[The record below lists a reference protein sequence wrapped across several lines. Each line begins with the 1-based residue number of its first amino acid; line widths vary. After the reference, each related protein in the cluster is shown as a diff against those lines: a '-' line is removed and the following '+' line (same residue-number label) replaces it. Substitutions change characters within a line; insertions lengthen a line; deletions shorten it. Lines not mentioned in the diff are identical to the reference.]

1 MNLSFVS
8 VTPTWLEEYDIDDS
22 VMGKNLYSVLPH
34 LNQSSKK
41 QYQQALKGEE
51 RHIDKE
57 LFIDTQGNKKFFTH
71 TISPI
76 YQEDKII
83 GIKLSTRN
91 ITKETQQNIQNIE
104 LLKELQ
110 SCKDSYFATYIFQY
124 THDGVLITNAHNK
137 IVAVNGALEQMSG
150 YSLEE
155 LKDKNPKIF
164 KSGWKKDKFY
174 KEMWQILLEHDMWQG
189 EVVNRHKNGNIFTVN
204 LSIFVIRDPKRK
216 IKNFISISSD
226 ITQTKDQEK
235 KIEQLVYYDFLTK
248 LPNKSL
254 FREKVETHMKPKNQF
269 AILMIDIYR
278 FKLINQSIGYQ
289 EGDYMLYEFSKRLIQ
304 IVSKYD
310 AIAARF
316 EGDEFAIMMQYEDT
330 LDISYLANEVMH
342 LSKEPIKSNHL
353 AVNIF
358 SNIGIALY
366 PQNSTS
372 YDELMQYANHA
383 LHKSR
388 ERGKGRYGYYSD
400 NMNQEARYRLEI
412 DMNLYNAISN
422 NEFYLV
428 YQPKYSTKAQKTIS
442 CEVLIRWKNSQFGN
456 LNPDQFIPIAEES
469 EYIVAI
475 GSWIVQQALCDLKE
489 IQRID
494 PDFTMAINVS
504 SKQLEDEDFINTL
517 KHNIYN
523 NGIDPSKVE
532 LEITETALMSDM
544 DKAIKVLEEI
554 KSLGVKLAIDD
565 FGTGYS
571 SMSYLKRLPIDTLKI
586 DREFIKDLH
595 NDHESQ
601 AIVNAIISL
610 TKLFNL
616 KSVAEGVEY
625 IEDKEFLES
634 IECDYLQGYYISRP
648 LLLDDLLYFITQ

>member
-1 MNLSFVS
+1 MSFVS
-8 VTPTWLEEYDIDDS
+8 VTHDWLEAYDIDDT
-22 VMGKNLYSVLPH
+22 VIGKNLYDILPH
-34 LNQSSKK
+34 LNQSFKK
-41 QYQQALKGEE
+41 QYQKALEGEE
-51 RHIDKE
+51 SHIDRE
-57 LFIDTQGNKKFFTH
+57 LFVDKQGNKNFFTH

-76 YQEDKII
+76 YQENKII
-83 GIKLSTRN
+83 GMKLSTHN
-91 ITKETQQNIQNIE
+91 ITKELQQDIQNVE
-104 LLKELQ
+104 LINELQ
-110 SCKDSYFATYIFQY
+110 NSKDSYFATYIFQY

-137 IVAVNGALEQMSG
+137 IIAINSAVERMSG
-150 YSLEE
+150 YSFEE

-174 KEMWQILLEHDMWQG
+174 KEMWKILLENGIWQG
-189 EVVNRHKNGNIFTVN
+189 EVVNRHKNGNIFTVDI
-204 LSIFVIRDPKRK
+204 SIFVIKDQKGK
-216 IKNFISISSD
+216 IKNFISISRD
-226 ITQTKDQEK
+226 ISQTKDQEK
-235 KIEQLVYYDFLTK
+235 QIEKLVYYDFLTK

-278 FKLINQSIGYQ
+278 FKIINQSIGYQ
-289 EGDYMLYEFSKRLIQ
+289 EGDYVLYEFSKKLIQ
-304 IVSKYD
+304 IISKYD

-316 EGDEFAIMMQYEDT
+316 EGDEFAIMIQYEDT
-330 LDISYLANEVMH
+330 LNVSYLANEIIH

-353 AVNIF
+353 AINLF
-358 SNIGIALY
+358 CNIGIALY
-366 PQNSTS
+366 PQNTTN

-383 LHKSR
+383 MHTSR
-388 ERGKGRYGYYSD
+388 ERGKGRYSYYSD
-400 NMNQEARYRLEI
+400 DMNQEARYQLEI

-428 YQPKYSTKAQKTIS
+428 YQPKYSTKTQKTIS
-442 CEVLIRWKNSQFGN
+442 CEVLIRWKNPQFGN

-475 GSWIVQQALCDLKE
+475 GSWIVQQALSDLKE

-504 SKQLEDEDFINTL
+504 SKQLEDEDFIHTL
-517 KHNIYN
+517 KSNIYN
-523 NGIDPSKVE
+523 NDIDPSKVE

-544 DKAIKVLEEI
+544 DRAIKVLEEI
-554 KSLGVKLAIDD
+554 KSLGVRLAIDD

-571 SMSYLKRLPIDTLKI
+571 SMSYLKKLPIDTLKI
-586 DREFIKDLH
+586 DREFIKDIH

-625 IEDKEFLES
+625 VEHKEFLES

-648 LLLDDLLYFITQ
+648 LLLNDLLYFITQ